1 MNRQQVESS
10 CLRSVG
16 HQGTTLELEFH
27 SGSVYRY
34 LDVPPEVHRELLAAP
49 SLGRYFHR
57 AVRDRYPYERLT

>member
-34 LDVPPEVHRELLAAP
+34 LDVPSEVHRELLAAP
-49 SLGRYFHR
+49 SLGRYFR
-57 AVRDRYPYERLT
+57 LAVRDRYPYERLT

>member
-1 MNRQQVESS
+1 MDRQQVESQ

-34 LDVPPEVHRELLAAP
+34 LDVPPEIHRSLLAAP
-49 SLGRYFHR
+49 SLGRFFHR
-57 AVRDRYPYERLT
+57 EIRDHYDYERLT

>member
-1 MNRQQVESS
+1 MNRQRVESS

-34 LDVPPEVHRELLAAP
+34 LGVPPEVHRSLLAAP
-49 SLGRYFHR
+49 SLGRHFHQHI
-57 AVRDRYPYERLT
+57 RDHYPYERLT

>member
-34 LDVPPEVHRELLAAP
+34 PGVPPEVHRSLLAAP
-49 SLGRYFHR
+49 SLGRYFHEHI
-57 AVRDRYPYERLT
+57 RDHYPYERLT